1 MTFFR
6 SQCLESG
13 DVVVGDD
20 PTDQQQDVLSTFGLE
35 EVDDPR
41 DEYQVGPGEQRET
54 EGVRV
59 FLDDGLDDL
68 LGRLVQT
75 RVDDLETGVAKGAS
89 DDLGAT
95 VVPIKTGLGDDDS
108 VRAIHGNLIR
118 SEEHT
123 SELQSLRHLVCRLLL
138 EKKKPTQRRKSRS
151 SSAGDASSRHSV
163 YGTP

>member
-20 PTDQQQDVLSTFGLE
+20 PTDQQQHVLSTFRLE

-59 FLDDGLDDL
+59 FLDDGLDNL

-89 DDLGAT
+89 DDLGAS
-95 VVPIKTGLGDDDS
+95 VVPIQTGLG
-108 VRAIHGNLIR
+108 A
-118 SEEHT
+118 T
-123 SELQSLRHLVCRLLL
+123 AYF
-138 EKKKPTQRRKSRS
+138 P
-151 SSAGDASSRHSV
+151 
-163 YGTP
+163 

>member
-68 LGRLVQT
+68 LGRLVQS

-108 VRAIHGNLIR
+108 VRAIHGNIILGSIR
-118 SEEHT
+118 RVLFSQRVR
-123 SELQSLRHLVCRLLL
+123 LAALKSLFSTITVRMVERVRRRH
-138 EKKKPTQRRKSRS
+138 
-151 SSAGDASSRHSV
+151 
-163 YGTP
+163 